1 METAMAGAKGLVRW
15 IQVHVVRFADCRRG
29 RWSKLCVSSPLSK
42 KRSTPQRDS
51 KIESAWLLEDMLGAV
66 EALPSNRPS

>member
-1 METAMAGAKGLVRW
+1 METAMAGAKSQVRW

-29 RWSKLCVSSPLSK
+29 RWSELCFSSPLSK

-51 KIESAWLLEDMLGAV
+51 KIAPAWLEDMLGAV
-66 EALPSNRPS
+66 EALPQQ

>member
-1 METAMAGAKGLVRW
+1 MSSALRTAVEGAGLNCASVLR
-15 IQVHVVRFADCRRG
+15 
-29 RWSKLCVSSPLSK
+29 LSK

-51 KIESAWLLEDMLGAV
+51 KIEPAWLLEDMLGAV